1 MEKLNRKESRAL
13 KDLIKME
20 IDGTRMA
27 IKEAP
32 EEDKEELRDYLSTLR
47 SLRDKIFKKEEK

>member
-1 MEKLNRKESRAL
+1 MEKLNRKEARAL

-20 IDGTRMA
+20 

-47 SLRDKIFKKEEK
+47 SLRDKIFAKEEK